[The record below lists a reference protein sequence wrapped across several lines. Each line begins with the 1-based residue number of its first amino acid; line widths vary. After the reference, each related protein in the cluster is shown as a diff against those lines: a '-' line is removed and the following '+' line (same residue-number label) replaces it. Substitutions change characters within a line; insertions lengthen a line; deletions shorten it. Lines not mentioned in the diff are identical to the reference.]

1 MAYPTCYI
9 VMGVAQIIGVYCSAG
24 MGRGVGGVIRE
35 SGSGFRRKE
44 GKRGRTK
51 GHNVGKKL

>member
-1 MAYPTCYI
+1 MAYPTRYI
-9 VMGVAQIIGVYCSAG
+9 VMGVAQIIGVCCSAG
-24 MGRGVGGVIRE
+24 MGRGGGVVICQ

-44 GKRGRTK
+44 GKRDRTK